1 MLLSWFIVGKFI
13 HIMNKF
19 YLREKLN
26 VLEAAV
32 LRDNIFWYLFIF
44 IDFLALLECCSPR
57 SYFRISVKYSK
68 MYTRFNLFKVRYS
81 IYITVLFLIS
91 IFYFLLYSKT
101 KNENMSINHSRIFR
115 TRENKNMNTMI
126 SRPTHFRL
134 SRD

>member
-44 IDFLALLECCSPR
+44 IDFLALLECC
-57 SYFRISVKYSK
+57 
-68 MYTRFNLFKVRYS
+68 
-81 IYITVLFLIS
+81 
-91 IFYFLLYSKT
+91 
-101 KNENMSINHSRIFR
+101 
-115 TRENKNMNTMI
+115 
-126 SRPTHFRL
+126 
-134 SRD
+134 